1 MTKTAKMTTIATL
14 ALVASIALMFVL
26 QANAP
31 DHAHMLETAHTGA
44 HAMGAMWSEMG
55 WLMAL
60 GPIAGILLLGSMVT
74 FITLFVRWLG
84 K

>member
-1 MTKTAKMTTIATL
+1 MTKTTRVTTFATL
-14 ALVASIALMFVL
+14 ALLASMALMFVL

-31 DHAHMLETAHTGA
+31 DHAHMLDATHTGS
-44 HAMGAMWSEMG
+44 HAMGAMWNEMG

-60 GPIAGILLLGSMVT
+60 GPIAGLLFLGSMVT
-74 FITLFVRWLG
+74 FVTLFVRWLA